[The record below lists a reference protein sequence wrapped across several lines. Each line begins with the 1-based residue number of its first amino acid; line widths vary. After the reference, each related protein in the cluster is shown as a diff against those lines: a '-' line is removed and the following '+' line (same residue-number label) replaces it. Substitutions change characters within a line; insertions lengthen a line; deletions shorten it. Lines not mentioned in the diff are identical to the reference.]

1 MKKGLS
7 FLCAVVL
14 LLGLMVPVS
23 AAHDI
28 KISASKL
35 TAKPGDQIFV
45 QVAISGIDENDENFM
60 ANWLSF
66 KIKYDETK
74 FDFGADL
81 NGDGEIKD
89 YKEGRIT
96 ITETTSRAQ
105 KNSTPWSKMNPM
117 PAFGLSDGDTTVIPF
132 DSGATPQF
140 NNGEATVT
148 FNSLGAA
155 TYTNGALMGF
165 YLTVKDNAAAGDYPI
180 TFSSSVAEGKS
191 ALRYTE
197 MNKDDLAIPS
207 TFVNG
212 SITVEG
218 STPTPT
224 AKTVTYTAVNGTVFA
239 SLAPVTSFGE
249 GAPVAS
255 STITTAGTDPEEAV
269 YFYFFPN
276 KGFTVEGMTIDGE
289 PTIGSDISRK
299 FTVTAD
305 KEFTFS
311 FAKIADGATPALA
324 AVTGATTVKEATK
337 FATFGTATGA
347 SDFGIIIAKGD
358 TLKDEAG
365 LKAAFEKASE
375 TGAIRKYAAE
385 DANADGQ
392 FAIEVNGPLFAK
404 GGTYIARMYAANGG
418 NVTFGEIIDIAIA
431 E

>member
-35 TAKPGDQIFV
+35 TAKPGDQVFV

-224 AKTVTYTAVNGTVFA
+224 AKTVTYTAVNGTVMA
-239 SLAPVTSFGE
+239 STVALA
-249 GAPVAS
+249 APAEAKPSGSIV
-255 STITTAGTDPEEAV
+255 TAGTAAEEEV

-276 KGFTVEGMTIDGE
+276 KGYTTDGMTVNGAE
-289 PTIGSDISRK
+289 VIGAAASK
-299 FTVTAD
+299 KYTVTAD
-305 KEFTFS
+305 ATYDFVFKKIEDAAAIT
-311 FAKIADGATPALA
+311 AKPTGAISGTPAA
-324 AVTGATTVKEATK
+324 ASLTT
-337 FATFGTATGA
+337 FATAAGA
-347 SDFGIIIAKGD
+347 SEFGILIG
-358 TLKDEAG
+358 
-365 LKAAFEKASE
+365 AADAWGTDITADYAAASE
-375 TGAIRKYAAE
+375 TGKIRKYAALE
-385 DANADGQ
+385 ANGEGQ
-392 FAIEVNGPLFAK
+392 FAIELNDTAK
-404 GGTYIARMYAANGG
+404 NFLKNGTYRAYIYAANGSI
-418 NVTFGEIIDIAIA
+418 VTFGDAIDIAIA

>member
-1 MKKGLS
+1 MKKIFS
-7 FLCAVVL
+7 IFCVAAL
-14 LLGLMVPVS
+14 LLCSVLIPVS
-23 AAHDI
+23 AADFTI
-28 KISASKL
+28 TVGNVTGKVGDVVSVELNVTNNPGITGIQYSL
-35 TAKPGDQIFV
+35 TFD
-45 QVAISGIDENDENFM
+45 D
-60 ANWLSF
+60 
-66 KIKYDETK
+66 TK
-74 FDFGADL
+74 FTLKQAIASDEEEPEIEAADSLAFASLSSGMPQAGAKSPITASHVSGTKTNKK
-81 NGDGEIKD
+81 NGLASIFKFEILSGVSAGK
-89 YKEGRIT
+89 YPIT
-96 ITETTSRAQ
+96 
-105 KNSTPWSKMNPM
+105 
-117 PAFGLSDGDTTVIPF
+117 
-132 DSGATPQF
+132 
-140 NNGEATVT
+140 
-148 FNSLGAA
+148 
-155 TYTNGALMGF
+155 
-165 YLTVKDNAAAGDYPI
+165 LTVKEAYDTTDKDYPV
-180 TFSSSVAEGKS
+180 VAVS
-191 ALRYTE
+191 
-197 MNKDDLAIPS
+197 
-207 TFVNG
+207 G

-218 STPTPT
+218 SDPEPV
-224 AKTVTYTAVNGTVFA
+224 AKTVTYTAANGTVFA

-255 STITTAGTDPEEAV
+255 GTIKTAGTDPEEAV

-276 KGFTVEGMTIDGE
+276 KGYTVEGMTIDGE

-324 AVTGATTVKEATK
+324 AVTGATTVKEATQ

-385 DANADGQ
+385 DANAAGQ

>member
-1 MKKGLS
+1 MKRVLSIFCATALLICALVVPASAASYNIAIASKTVAPGAEVVVPVTVSGDFGDTKFSGAALQFVFDSALTLTKVDVGTAFAAISTTPTVQTALTSPYAMAWAGTGATIAEGTVVTLTFTAPATEGSYNISLNQELNKKG
-7 FLCAVVL
+7 
-14 LLGLMVPVS
+14 VP
-23 AAHDI
+23 
-28 KISASKL
+28 SK
-35 TAKPGDQIFV
+35 TYVRTD
-45 QVAISGIDENDENFM
+45 
-60 ANWLSF
+60 
-66 KIKYDETK
+66 
-74 FDFGADL
+74 
-81 NGDGEIKD
+81 
-89 YKEGRIT
+89 
-96 ITETTSRAQ
+96 
-105 KNSTPWSKMNPM
+105 
-117 PAFGLSDGDTTVIPF
+117 SD
-132 DSGATPQF
+132 
-140 NNGEATVT
+140 
-148 FNSLGAA
+148 
-155 TYTNGALMGF
+155 
-165 YLTVKDNAAAGDYPI
+165 TVKHPLAL
-180 TFSSSVAEGKS
+180 TEG
-191 ALRYTE
+191 
-197 MNKDDLAIPS
+197 
-207 TFVNG
+207 V
-212 SITVEG
+212 ITVKGEDK
-218 STPTPT
+218 PVV
-224 AKTVTYTAVNGTVFA
+224 AKTVTYTAANGTVFA

-255 STITTAGTDPEEAV
+255 GTIKTAGTAPEEEV

-276 KGFTVEGMTIDGE
+276 KGYTVEGMTIDGE

-305 KEFTFS
+305 KKFTFS
-311 FAKIADGATPALA
+311 FAKIADDATPTLA
-324 AVTGATTVKEATK
+324 AVTGATTVKEATQ

>member
-1 MKKGLS
+1 MKKILAIICS
-7 FLCAVVL
+7 MTL
-14 LLGLMVPVS
+14 LLGVMIPVS
-23 AAHDI
+23 ALSSGGATISLGSLSEVDI
-28 KISASKL
+28 DTTTTIDIPVSITKNPGLAGGTLNVEFDGSAFTFTKAVAGEGLGANCSFTPPRKNQVSPLPL
-35 TAKPGDQIFV
+35 T
-45 QVAISGIDENDENFM
+45 
-60 ANWLSF
+60 
-66 KIKYDETK
+66 
-74 FDFGADL
+74 FDG
-81 NGDGEIKD
+81 
-89 YKEGRIT
+89 
-96 ITETTSRAQ
+96 
-105 KNSTPWSKMNPM
+105 MNPVEETDKVDGVMVTLTFTLAAGIEAGKTYNFTLTM
-117 PAFGLSDGDTTVIPF
+117 PGTMYTVDESYDTIEYDDITLA
-132 DSGATPQF
+132 SG
-140 NNGEATVT
+140 TVT
-148 FNSLGAA
+148 
-155 TYTNGALMGF
+155 T
-165 YLTVKDNAAAGDYPI
+165 
-180 TFSSSVAEGKS
+180 KS
-191 ALRYTE
+191 
-197 MNKDDLAIPS
+197 K
-207 TFVNG
+207 
-212 SITVEG
+212 
-218 STPTPT
+218 TPAVT
-224 AKTVTYTAVNGTVFA
+224 AKTVSYTAANGTVFA

-255 STITTAGTDPEEAV
+255 GTIKTAGTAAEEEV

-276 KGFTVEGMTIDGE
+276 KGYTVEGMTIDGE

-324 AVTGATTVKEATK
+324 AVTGATTVKEATQ

-404 GGTYIARMYAANGG
+404 GGTYIARMYAANGS

>member
-1 MKKGLS
+1 MKRFLS
-7 FLCAVVL
+7 IICIIALMLCSTIVS
-14 LLGLMVPVS
+14 VS
-23 AAHDI
+23 AADF
-28 KISASKL
+28 KL
-35 TAKPGDQIFV
+35 VADAVTGKPGDTVTLKVTLEGNADPGLTAFQYSVAFDEAKFSFV
-45 QVAISGIDENDENFM
+45 KAIASSVSEDDDEEDFNTFADAANGNKALGNLSCVTPMPNAKSPLTLAHVSGTKNNKRNGLLLLM
-60 ANWLSF
+60 SF
-66 KIKYDETK
+66 KINEGVVGGTYPIALTAVLAQSAIT
-74 FDFGADL
+74 GGGLNDL
-81 NGDGEIKD
+81 
-89 YKEGRIT
+89 
-96 ITETTSRAQ
+96 AL
-105 KNSTPWSKMNPM
+105 P
-117 PAFGLSDGDTTVIPF
+117 
-132 DSGATPQF
+132 
-140 NNGEATVT
+140 TVT
-148 FNSLGAA
+148 
-155 TYTNGALMGF
+155 
-165 YLTVKDNAAAGDYPI
+165 
-180 TFSSSVAEGKS
+180 
-191 ALRYTE
+191 
-197 MNKDDLAIPS
+197 
-207 TFVNG
+207 NG

-218 STPTPT
+218 STPTTTP
-224 AKTVTYTAVNGTVFA
+224 KTVSYTAANGTVFA

-255 STITTAGTDPEEAV
+255 GTIKTAGTDPEEAV

-276 KGFTVEGMTIDGE
+276 KGYTVEGMTIDGE

-324 AVTGATTVKEATK
+324 AVTGATTVKEATQ

>member
-1 MKKGLS
+1 MKKILSIFCVVALLLCALVVPTSAAGIKIKVDDVTEVEPGATVNVGVKIEGNEGICGAELS
-7 FLCAVVL
+7 FTFDSALTLTKKATVAKKTDSWTDFTC
-14 LLGLMVPVS
+14 VPSGNLVS
-23 AAHDI
+23 PY
-28 KISASKL
+28 KISWAGTDPDTCGDGNIITFAFQAPTTAGTYNIGFKADASKL
-35 TAKPGDQIFV
+35 I
-45 QVAISGIDENDENFM
+45 N
-60 ANWLSF
+60 
-66 KIKYDETK
+66 
-74 FDFGADL
+74 
-81 NGDGEIKD
+81 
-89 YKEGRIT
+89 
-96 ITETTSRAQ
+96 TS
-105 KNSTPWSKMNPM
+105 
-117 PAFGLSDGDTTVIPF
+117 
-132 DSGATPQF
+132 
-140 NNGEATVT
+140 
-148 FNSLGAA
+148 
-155 TYTNGALMGF
+155 
-165 YLTVKDNAAAGDYPI
+165 NAAMD
-180 TFSSSVAEGKS
+180 SSMYSLEG
-191 ALRYTE
+191 
-197 MNKDDLAIPS
+197 
-207 TFVNG
+207 G
-212 SITVEG
+212 SITVKG

-224 AKTVTYTAVNGTVFA
+224 PKTVSYTAANGTVFA

-255 STITTAGTDPEEAV
+255 GTIKTAGTDPEEAV

-289 PTIGSDISRK
+289 PIIGSDISRK

-311 FAKIADGATPALA
+311 FAKIADGATPTLA
-324 AVTGATTVKEATK
+324 AVTGATTVKEATQ